1 MDFNDF
7 APATL
12 LVVDD
17 NPTNRAYMAGI
28 FEKTHHRV
36 HFATNGQE
44 ALACLEK
51 TKPDVV
57 LLDIR
62 MPVMDGRTALAEIRK
77 QASLVSLPVIA
88 VTASSKAGEEMELQ
102 SQFSGYIRKPFSRQ
116 TLFVALAQF
125 LQRASPGNGLEGQ
138 NLGQTLKSIPIPS
151 PDQAAQWQELAL
163 ELRRQEATEWPTLR
177 DSLAV
182 NETRAFA
189 HKLFLLGQAAQCGPL
204 ATYAAALT
212 TFADA
217 YAIGQ
222 MERHLAA
229 FPKLVESIEASSAQS
244 QLQASM
250 KVQMNA
256 PLIETNTG
264 CLLVVDDQ
272 ESNIQV
278 VGAALGKLGFEILPA
293 TGGLQA
299 FQRLAV
305 RRPDLILLDLLMPEM
320 DGFEVCR
327 RIRENPDWAE
337 IPIIFLSS
345 ADDKGLIVRALES
358 GGVDYI
364 TKPFNH
370 AELVTRV
377 RTHLALKRAR
387 DELKQLAEDRDE
399 LLGILT
405 HDLKNHL
412 GGMDMSAQLLR
423 DRTEAMA
430 DPKLRLMAENISHS
444 SSQMLA
450 FVKEFLANASADHGL
465 NLKTEPV
472 NLSDA
477 AARAVQQHQ
486 EAAKRKQLVLKVV
499 LPPSNGMLVQAD
511 GAALNQVLD
520 NLLSNA
526 IKFSPPGKQIRL
538 TVCPPG
544 AGYVECQVQ
553 DEGPGFSENDKTRM
567 FRRYGRLSARP
578 TGGEP
583 STGLGL
589 SIVKK
594 LVLAMHGELACESTP
609 GNGATFAFR
618 LPRAATPH

>member
-1 MDFNDF
+1 MN
-7 APATL
+7 A
-12 LVVDD
+12 
-17 NPTNRAYMAGI
+17 
-28 FEKTHHRV
+28 
-36 HFATNGQE
+36 
-44 ALACLEK
+44 
-51 TKPDVV
+51 
-57 LLDIR
+57 
-62 MPVMDGRTALAEIRK
+62 
-77 QASLVSLPVIA
+77 
-88 VTASSKAGEEMELQ
+88 
-102 SQFSGYIRKPFSRQ
+102 
-116 TLFVALAQF
+116 
-125 LQRASPGNGLEGQ
+125 
-138 NLGQTLKSIPIPS
+138 PS
-151 PDQAAQWQELAL
+151 PD
-163 ELRRQEATEWPTLR
+163 
-177 DSLAV
+177 
-182 NETRAFA
+182 
-189 HKLFLLGQAAQCGPL
+189 
-204 ATYAAALT
+204 
-212 TFADA
+212 
-217 YAIGQ
+217 
-222 MERHLAA
+222 
-229 FPKLVESIEASSAQS
+229 
-244 QLQASM
+244 
-250 KVQMNA
+250 
-256 PLIETNTG
+256 TNVG

-293 TGGLQA
+293 TGGIQV

-305 RRPDLILLDLLMPEM
+305 HRPDLILLDLLMPDM

-327 RIRENPDWAE
+327 RIRENPDWAQ

-364 TKPFNH
+364 TKPFNQ
-370 AELVTRV
+370 AELVTRA
-377 RTHLALKRAR
+377 RTHLALKRAH

-450 FVKEFLANASADHGL
+450 FVKEFLANASADHAVQVQ
-465 NLKTEPV
+465 TEPV

-486 EAAKRKQLVLKVV
+486 EAAKRKQLVLNIV
-499 LPPSNGMLVQAD
+499 LPANGSLVQAD

-538 TVCPPG
+538 TVSPPG
-544 AGYVECQVQ
+544 ARYVECQVQ
-553 DEGPGFSENDKTRM
+553 DEGPGFSQEDKAHM

-609 GNGATFAFR
+609 GNGATFALR
-618 LPRAATPH
+618 LPRAGIPH

>member
-1 MDFNDF
+1 
-7 APATL
+7 
-12 LVVDD
+12 
-17 NPTNRAYMAGI
+17 
-28 FEKTHHRV
+28 
-36 HFATNGQE
+36 
-44 ALACLEK
+44 
-51 TKPDVV
+51 
-57 LLDIR
+57 
-62 MPVMDGRTALAEIRK
+62 
-77 QASLVSLPVIA
+77 
-88 VTASSKAGEEMELQ
+88 
-102 SQFSGYIRKPFSRQ
+102 
-116 TLFVALAQF
+116 
-125 LQRASPGNGLEGQ
+125 
-138 NLGQTLKSIPIPS
+138 
-151 PDQAAQWQELAL
+151 
-163 ELRRQEATEWPTLR
+163 
-177 DSLAV
+177 
-182 NETRAFA
+182 
-189 HKLFLLGQAAQCGPL
+189 
-204 ATYAAALT
+204 
-212 TFADA
+212 
-217 YAIGQ
+217 
-222 MERHLAA
+222 
-229 FPKLVESIEASSAQS
+229 
-244 QLQASM
+244 
-250 KVQMNA
+250 MNA
-256 PLIETNTG
+256 PIIEANTG

-293 TGGLQA
+293 TGGPQA

-305 RRPDLILLDLLMPEM
+305 GRPDLILLDLLMPEM

-345 ADDKGLIVRALES
+345 ADDKGLIVRALET

-387 DELKQLAEDRDE
+387 DDLKQLAEDRDE

-412 GGMDMSAQLLR
+412 GGIDMSAQLLCG
-423 DRTEAMA
+423 RTEAMA
-430 DPKLRLMAENISHS
+430 DAKLRLMAENISHS

-465 NLKTEPV
+465 DLKTEPV
-472 NLSDA
+472 NLSAA
-477 AARAVQQHQ
+477 AARAVEQHQ

-499 LPPSNGMLVQAD
+499 LPPNSTPVLAD

-538 TVCPPG
+538 TVCPPA

-553 DEGPGFSENDKTRM
+553 DEGPGFSENDKNRM

-594 LVLAMHGELACESTP
+594 LVLAMQGELACESAP

-618 LPRAATPH
+618 LPRAKVSH

>member
-1 MDFNDF
+1 
-7 APATL
+7 
-12 LVVDD
+12 
-17 NPTNRAYMAGI
+17 
-28 FEKTHHRV
+28 
-36 HFATNGQE
+36 
-44 ALACLEK
+44 
-51 TKPDVV
+51 
-57 LLDIR
+57 
-62 MPVMDGRTALAEIRK
+62 
-77 QASLVSLPVIA
+77 
-88 VTASSKAGEEMELQ
+88 
-102 SQFSGYIRKPFSRQ
+102 
-116 TLFVALAQF
+116 
-125 LQRASPGNGLEGQ
+125 
-138 NLGQTLKSIPIPS
+138 
-151 PDQAAQWQELAL
+151 
-163 ELRRQEATEWPTLR
+163 
-177 DSLAV
+177 
-182 NETRAFA
+182 
-189 HKLFLLGQAAQCGPL
+189 
-204 ATYAAALT
+204 
-212 TFADA
+212 
-217 YAIGQ
+217 
-222 MERHLAA
+222 
-229 FPKLVESIEASSAQS
+229 
-244 QLQASM
+244 
-250 KVQMNA
+250 
-256 PLIETNTG
+256 
-264 CLLVVDDQ
+264 
-272 ESNIQV
+272 
-278 VGAALGKLGFEILPA
+278 LPA

-327 RIRENPDWAE
+327 RMREHPDWAE

-377 RTHLALKRAR
+377 RTHLALKEAR

-399 LLGILT
+399 LLGIMT

-465 NLKTEPV
+465 NLQPEPV
-472 NLSDA
+472 HLSDA
-477 AARAVQQHQ
+477 AARAAQQHQ
-486 EAAKRKQLVLKVV
+486 EAAQRKQLVFEVI
-499 LPPSNGMLVQAD
+499 LPPKGTLVQAD

-526 IKFSPPGKQIRL
+526 IKFSPPGKPIRL

-544 AGYVECQVQ
+544 ARYMECQVR
-553 DEGPGFSENDKTRM
+553 DEGPGFSADDKTRM

-578 TGGEP
+578 TAGEP

-594 LVLAMHGELACESTP
+594 LVLAMEGEVACESTP
-609 GNGATFAFR
+609 GKGATFAFR

>member
-1 MDFNDF
+1 
-7 APATL
+7 
-12 LVVDD
+12 
-17 NPTNRAYMAGI
+17 
-28 FEKTHHRV
+28 
-36 HFATNGQE
+36 
-44 ALACLEK
+44 
-51 TKPDVV
+51 
-57 LLDIR
+57 
-62 MPVMDGRTALAEIRK
+62 
-77 QASLVSLPVIA
+77 
-88 VTASSKAGEEMELQ
+88 
-102 SQFSGYIRKPFSRQ
+102 
-116 TLFVALAQF
+116 
-125 LQRASPGNGLEGQ
+125 
-138 NLGQTLKSIPIPS
+138 
-151 PDQAAQWQELAL
+151 
-163 ELRRQEATEWPTLR
+163 
-177 DSLAV
+177 
-182 NETRAFA
+182 
-189 HKLFLLGQAAQCGPL
+189 
-204 ATYAAALT
+204 
-212 TFADA
+212 
-217 YAIGQ
+217 
-222 MERHLAA
+222 
-229 FPKLVESIEASSAQS
+229 
-244 QLQASM
+244 
-250 KVQMNA
+250 MNA
-256 PLIETNTG
+256 PVIETNTG

-293 TGGLQA
+293 TGGVQA

-327 RIRENPDWAE
+327 RIRENLDWAE

-377 RTHLALKRAR
+377 RTHLALKKAR

-423 DRTEAMA
+423 DRTEAMR

-450 FVKEFLANASADHGL
+450 FVREFLANASSDHGL
-465 NLKTEPV
+465 NLQTESLS
-472 NLSDA
+472 LSDA

-486 EAAKRKQLVLKVV
+486 EAAKRKQLAVEAV
-499 LPPSNGMLVQAD
+499 LPASNGVLVQAD
-511 GAALNQVLD
+511 SAALNQVLD

-544 AGYVECQVQ
+544 ARYVECQVQ

-618 LPRAATPH
+618 LPRVVVSH

>member
-1 MDFNDF
+1 
-7 APATL
+7 
-12 LVVDD
+12 
-17 NPTNRAYMAGI
+17 
-28 FEKTHHRV
+28 
-36 HFATNGQE
+36 
-44 ALACLEK
+44 
-51 TKPDVV
+51 
-57 LLDIR
+57 
-62 MPVMDGRTALAEIRK
+62 
-77 QASLVSLPVIA
+77 
-88 VTASSKAGEEMELQ
+88 
-102 SQFSGYIRKPFSRQ
+102 
-116 TLFVALAQF
+116 
-125 LQRASPGNGLEGQ
+125 
-138 NLGQTLKSIPIPS
+138 
-151 PDQAAQWQELAL
+151 
-163 ELRRQEATEWPTLR
+163 
-177 DSLAV
+177 
-182 NETRAFA
+182 
-189 HKLFLLGQAAQCGPL
+189 
-204 ATYAAALT
+204 
-212 TFADA
+212 
-217 YAIGQ
+217 
-222 MERHLAA
+222 
-229 FPKLVESIEASSAQS
+229 
-244 QLQASM
+244 
-250 KVQMNA
+250 MNA
-256 PLIETNTG
+256 PNLETNTG

-278 VGAALGKLGFEILPA
+278 VGAALGKLGFEIFPA
-293 TGGLQA
+293 TSGAQA

-327 RIRENPDWAE
+327 RIRENANWAE

-345 ADDKGLIVRALES
+345 ADDKSLIVRALES

-387 DELKQLAEDRDE
+387 DELEQLAEDRDE

-423 DRTEAMA
+423 DRTEALA

-444 SSQMLA
+444 SNQMLA
-450 FVKEFLANASADHGL
+450 FVKEYLANASADHGL
-465 NLKTEPV
+465 LLKTESV

-477 AARAVQQHQ
+477 ATRVVQQHQ
-486 EAAKRKQLVLKVV
+486 EAAKRKQLMLKIV
-499 LPPSNGMLVQAD
+499 LPPTNGMLVQAD

-538 TVCPPG
+538 TVCPPD

-553 DEGPGFSENDKTRM
+553 DEGPGFSEEDKVRM
-567 FRRYGRLSARP
+567 FSRYGRLSARP

-594 LVLAMHGELACESTP
+594 LVQAMHGELACESTP

-618 LPRAATPH
+618 LPCAAAPR

>member
-1 MDFNDF
+1 M
-7 APATL
+7 
-12 LVVDD
+12 
-17 NPTNRAYMAGI
+17 
-28 FEKTHHRV
+28 
-36 HFATNGQE
+36 
-44 ALACLEK
+44 
-51 TKPDVV
+51 
-57 LLDIR
+57 
-62 MPVMDGRTALAEIRK
+62 
-77 QASLVSLPVIA
+77 S
-88 VTASSKAGEEMELQ
+88 
-102 SQFSGYIRKPFSRQ
+102 
-116 TLFVALAQF
+116 
-125 LQRASPGNGLEGQ
+125 
-138 NLGQTLKSIPIPS
+138 
-151 PDQAAQWQELAL
+151 
-163 ELRRQEATEWPTLR
+163 
-177 DSLAV
+177 
-182 NETRAFA
+182 ETIIT
-189 HKLFLLGQAAQCGPL
+189 GTG
-204 ATYAAALT
+204 
-212 TFADA
+212 
-217 YAIGQ
+217 
-222 MERHLAA
+222 
-229 FPKLVESIEASSAQS
+229 S
-244 QLQASM
+244 
-250 KVQMNA
+250 
-256 PLIETNTG
+256 G

-278 VGAALGKLGFEILPA
+278 IGAALGQLGFEILPA
-293 TGGLQA
+293 TGGAQA
-299 FQRLAV
+299 FHRLAV

-327 RIRENPDWAE
+327 RIRENSEWAE
-337 IPIIFLSS
+337 IPIIFLSA

-364 TKPFNH
+364 TKPFNQ

-377 RTHLALKRAR
+377 RTHLALKRAH

-444 SSQMLA
+444 SRQMLT

-486 EAAKRKQLVLKVV
+486 QAALGKQLVVELV
-499 LPPSNGMLVQAD
+499 LPQDGLLVLAD

-520 NLLSNA
+520 NLISNA

-544 AGYVECQVQ
+544 ARFVECQVQ
-553 DEGPGFSENDKTRM
+553 DEGPGFSETDKPRM

-578 TGGEP
+578 TGSEP

-594 LVLAMHGELACESTP
+594 LVLAMKGELACESTQ
-609 GNGATFAFR
+609 GHGATFAFR
-618 LPRAATPH
+618 LPRAMISH

>member
-1 MDFNDF
+1 
-7 APATL
+7 
-12 LVVDD
+12 
-17 NPTNRAYMAGI
+17 
-28 FEKTHHRV
+28 
-36 HFATNGQE
+36 
-44 ALACLEK
+44 
-51 TKPDVV
+51 
-57 LLDIR
+57 
-62 MPVMDGRTALAEIRK
+62 
-77 QASLVSLPVIA
+77 
-88 VTASSKAGEEMELQ
+88 
-102 SQFSGYIRKPFSRQ
+102 
-116 TLFVALAQF
+116 
-125 LQRASPGNGLEGQ
+125 
-138 NLGQTLKSIPIPS
+138 
-151 PDQAAQWQELAL
+151 
-163 ELRRQEATEWPTLR
+163 
-177 DSLAV
+177 
-182 NETRAFA
+182 
-189 HKLFLLGQAAQCGPL
+189 
-204 ATYAAALT
+204 
-212 TFADA
+212 
-217 YAIGQ
+217 
-222 MERHLAA
+222 
-229 FPKLVESIEASSAQS
+229 
-244 QLQASM
+244 
-250 KVQMNA
+250 
-256 PLIETNTG
+256 
-264 CLLVVDDQ
+264 
-272 ESNIQV
+272 
-278 VGAALGKLGFEILPA
+278 
-293 TGGLQA
+293 
-299 FQRLAV
+299 
-305 RRPDLILLDLLMPEM
+305 MPEM

-364 TKPFNH
+364 TKPFNQ

-450 FVKEFLANASADHGL
+450 FVKEFLANASADHGVQVQ
-465 NLKTEPV
+465 TEPV

-486 EAAKRKQLVLKVV
+486 EAAKQKQLLLKVV
-499 LPPSNGMLVQAD
+499 LPPNGSLVQAD
-511 GAALNQVLD
+511 GPALNQVLD

-544 AGYVECQVQ
+544 ARYVECQVQ
-553 DEGPGFSENDKTRM
+553 DEGPGFSQEDKAGM
-567 FRRYGRLSARP
+567 FRRYGRLTARP

-594 LVLAMHGELACESTP
+594 LVLAMQGELACESTP

-618 LPRAATPH
+618 LPRAMISH

>member
-1 MDFNDF
+1 M
-7 APATL
+7 
-12 LVVDD
+12 
-17 NPTNRAYMAGI
+17 
-28 FEKTHHRV
+28 
-36 HFATNGQE
+36 
-44 ALACLEK
+44 
-51 TKPDVV
+51 
-57 LLDIR
+57 
-62 MPVMDGRTALAEIRK
+62 
-77 QASLVSLPVIA
+77 
-88 VTASSKAGEEMELQ
+88 
-102 SQFSGYIRKPFSRQ
+102 
-116 TLFVALAQF
+116 
-125 LQRASPGNGLEGQ
+125 
-138 NLGQTLKSIPIPS
+138 
-151 PDQAAQWQELAL
+151 
-163 ELRRQEATEWPTLR
+163 
-177 DSLAV
+177 
-182 NETRAFA
+182 
-189 HKLFLLGQAAQCGPL
+189 
-204 ATYAAALT
+204 
-212 TFADA
+212 
-217 YAIGQ
+217 
-222 MERHLAA
+222 
-229 FPKLVESIEASSAQS
+229 
-244 QLQASM
+244 
-250 KVQMNA
+250 
-256 PLIETNTG
+256 IETNTG

-299 FQRLAV
+299 FQRLAA

-327 RIRENPDWAE
+327 RIRENVDWAE

-377 RTHLALKRAR
+377 RTHLALKRAH

-423 DRTEAMA
+423 DRAEAMA

-450 FVKEFLANASADHGL
+450 FVKEFLANASADHSFAI
-465 NLKTEPV
+465 KTEPIS
-472 NLSDA
+472 LKA
-477 AARAVQQHQ
+477 AASRIIQQHQ
-486 EAAKRKQLVLKVV
+486 EAAKRKQLVFKTALEG
-499 LPPSNGMLVQAD
+499 NGALVQAD
-511 GAALNQVLD
+511 PAALNQVLD

-526 IKFSPPGKQIRL
+526 IKFSPPGKQIRV
-538 TVCPPG
+538 TVNSPG
-544 AGYVECQVQ
+544 ARCVECQIQ
-553 DEGPGFSENDKTRM
+553 DEGPGFNQNDKARM
-567 FRRYGRLSARP
+567 FRRYSRLSARP

-618 LPRAATPH
+618 LPRALVSH